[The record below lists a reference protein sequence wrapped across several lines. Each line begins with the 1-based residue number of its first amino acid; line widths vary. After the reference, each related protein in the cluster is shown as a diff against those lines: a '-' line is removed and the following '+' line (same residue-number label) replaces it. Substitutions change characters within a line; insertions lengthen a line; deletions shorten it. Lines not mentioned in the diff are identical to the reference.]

1 MSIGSRTHEEFM
13 EEARA
18 FHGYPAPGLIIGGYM
33 VELAKRHMPEGVLYD
48 AVSETAHCL
57 PDAVQL
63 LTPCTFGN
71 GWLRVLPFGIYAVT
85 LYDKATGEGVRV
97 ELDNDKLEP
106 YDAIRSWFLKER
118 PKKEQDTERLQAQIK
133 EAGESILSFRK
144 VRIRQDMLG
153 HRSFG
158 AISRCPLCGSHY
170 PASYGGICRSCQGQS
185 PYEDGPGFALSQQPR
200 MPAPVPIPVEEAV
213 GKHALHDMT
222 QIIPGKEKGAAFVA
236 GQELSAGDICR
247 LQQMG
252 KNRVY
257 VQENTPHP
265 EGWVHEDDAAR
276 GFARLM
282 PGDGV
287 EVEAAPREGKVNF
300 RATRDGM
307 LLVDT
312 ERLERFNLV
321 PDVMCCTRH
330 NYSVLTAGTRLAG
343 SRAIPLFLS
352 RPGFLKALSVLE
364 DGPLFKVVPM
374 RKAKIGILVTGTEVF
389 QGLIEDRFAPIITQK
404 AQQHHCEVVKT
415 LFAPD
420 DADLIVRGV
429 RDLLDAGADFIVT
442 TAGMS
447 VDPDD
452 LTRKGLTE
460 AGLTDTLY
468 GVPALP
474 GTMTLIGRIGGA
486 QIIGVPA
493 CALFF
498 KTTVFDIIL
507 PRMLAGVPITRLD
520 LAKIGNGG
528 LCMECKVCTFP
539 KCPFGKV

>member
-158 AISRCPLCGSHY
+158 AITRCPLCGSHY

-222 QIIPGKEKGAAFVA
+222 QIIKDQYKDARFRKGHVVTEEDIPVLLSMGKEHLYVWEMTSGMVHENDAAERLLA
-236 GQELSAGDICR
+236 LCGQENMIRSGVKE
-247 LQQMG
+247 G
-252 KNRVY
+252 KI
-257 VQENTPHP
+257 ELK
-265 EGWVHEDDAAR
+265 AACD
-276 GFARLM
+276 GVFLVDSARLVAVNSQ
-282 PGDGV
+282 D
-287 EVEAAPREGKVNF
+287 EVMIA
-300 RATRDGM
+300 
-307 LLVDT
+307 
-312 ERLERFNLV
+312 
-321 PDVMCCTRH
+321 
-330 NYSVLTAGTRLAG
+330 
-343 SRAIPLFLS
+343 
-352 RPGFLKALSVLE
+352 
-364 DGPLFKVVPM
+364 
-374 RKAKIGILVTGTEVF
+374 
-389 QGLIEDRFAPIITQK
+389 
-404 AQQHHCEVVKT
+404 
-415 LFAPD
+415 
-420 DADLIVRGV
+420 
-429 RDLLDAGADFIVT
+429 
-442 TAGMS
+442 
-447 VDPDD
+447 
-452 LTRKGLTE
+452 TRKGGMAVRE
-460 AGLTDTLY
+460 GD
-468 GVPALP
+468 
-474 GTMTLIGRIGGA
+474 
-486 QIIGVPA
+486 
-493 CALFF
+493 
-498 KTTVFDIIL
+498 K
-507 PRMLAGVPITRLD
+507 LAGMRVIPLIIEEEKLRKAEQAAGDKPLLSLKPYVRKT
-520 LAKIGNGG
+520 ACIVATGG
-528 LCMECKVCTFP
+528 EVKKGLIKDTFTP
-539 KCPFGKV
+539 VVIDKLKTYGIEKQDTEEGVTE

>member
-133 EAGESILSFRK
+133 KRASRSSRSARSASVRTCSGTVRSGRSPAARSAAPTTPPPTAGSA
-144 VRIRQDMLG
+144 G
-153 HRSFG
+153 
-158 AISRCPLCGSHY
+158 
-170 PASYGGICRSCQGQS
+170 SCQGQS

-252 KNRVY
+252 KTASTFRK
-257 VQENTPHP
+257 H
-265 EGWVHEDDAAR
+265 AASR
-276 GFARLM
+276 RL
-282 PGDGV
+282 
-287 EVEAAPREGKVNF
+287 
-300 RATRDGM
+300 
-307 LLVDT
+307 
-312 ERLERFNLV
+312 
-321 PDVMCCTRH
+321 
-330 NYSVLTAGTRLAG
+330 
-343 SRAIPLFLS
+343 
-352 RPGFLKALSVLE
+352 
-364 DGPLFKVVPM
+364 
-374 RKAKIGILVTGTEVF
+374 
-389 QGLIEDRFAPIITQK
+389 
-404 AQQHHCEVVKT
+404 
-415 LFAPD
+415 
-420 DADLIVRGV
+420 
-429 RDLLDAGADFIVT
+429 GA
-442 TAGMS
+442 
-447 VDPDD
+447 
-452 LTRKGLTE
+452 
-460 AGLTDTLY
+460 
-468 GVPALP
+468 
-474 GTMTLIGRIGGA
+474 
-486 QIIGVPA
+486 
-493 CALFF
+493 
-498 KTTVFDIIL
+498 
-507 PRMLAGVPITRLD
+507 
-520 LAKIGNGG
+520 
-528 LCMECKVCTFP
+528 
-539 KCPFGKV
+539 

>member
-158 AISRCPLCGSHY
+158 AITRCPLCGSHY

-200 MPAPVPIPVEEAV
+200 MPRHDADHPGQGKGCRVRRRAGAFRRRHLPPPANGQKPRLRS
-213 GKHALHDMT
+213 GKHAASRGL
-222 QIIPGKEKGAAFVA
+222 GA
-236 GQELSAGDICR
+236 
-247 LQQMG
+247 
-252 KNRVY
+252 
-257 VQENTPHP
+257 
-265 EGWVHEDDAAR
+265 
-276 GFARLM
+276 
-282 PGDGV
+282 
-287 EVEAAPREGKVNF
+287 
-300 RATRDGM
+300 
-307 LLVDT
+307 
-312 ERLERFNLV
+312 
-321 PDVMCCTRH
+321 
-330 NYSVLTAGTRLAG
+330 
-343 SRAIPLFLS
+343 
-352 RPGFLKALSVLE
+352 
-364 DGPLFKVVPM
+364 
-374 RKAKIGILVTGTEVF
+374 
-389 QGLIEDRFAPIITQK
+389 
-404 AQQHHCEVVKT
+404 
-415 LFAPD
+415 
-420 DADLIVRGV
+420 
-429 RDLLDAGADFIVT
+429 
-442 TAGMS
+442 
-447 VDPDD
+447 
-452 LTRKGLTE
+452 
-460 AGLTDTLY
+460 
-468 GVPALP
+468 
-474 GTMTLIGRIGGA
+474 
-486 QIIGVPA
+486 
-493 CALFF
+493 
-498 KTTVFDIIL
+498 
-507 PRMLAGVPITRLD
+507 
-520 LAKIGNGG
+520 
-528 LCMECKVCTFP
+528 
-539 KCPFGKV
+539 

>member
-1 MSIGSRTHEEFM
+1 MTFGLWTHESFLE
-13 EEARA
+13 RA
-18 FHGYPAPGLIIGGYM
+18 NSIPGLLIGGRM
-33 VELAKRHMPEGVLYD
+33 AELAKSRIPEGVDYAALC
-48 AVSETAHCL
+48 ETALRL
-57 PDAVQL
+57 PDAVQM
-63 LTPCTFGN
+63 LTPCSIGN
-71 GWLRVLPFGIYAVT
+71 GRLRVLPFGICALT
-85 LYDKATGEGVRV
+85 LYDRHTGAGVRV
-97 ELDNDKLEP
+97 EPDAERIEP
-106 YDAIRSWFLKER
+106 YDTLRAWLLGELPEEELDARRFL
-118 PKKEQDTERLQAQIK
+118 AQLD
-133 EAGESILSFRK
+133 EAGETILS
-144 VRIRQDMLG
+144 VRPVRVRRDMLG
-153 HRSFG
+153 PRPVDKKV
-158 AISRCPLCGSHY
+158 RCPLCGSWY
-170 PASYGGICRSCQGQS
+170 PEHYGGICRSCQGQS
-185 PYEDGPGFALSQQPR
+185 PYEEGHGLSLNQQR

-252 KNRVY
+252 KNRIY

-282 PGDGV
+282 PGEGV

-307 LLVDT
+307 LVVDT

-330 NYSVLTAGTRLAG
+330 NYSLLEAGTRLAG

-352 RPGFLKALSVLE
+352 RPGFLRALSVLE
-364 DGPLFKVVPM
+364 DGPLFKVLPM
-374 RKAKIGILVTGTEVF
+374 RQANIGILVTGTEVF

-404 AQQHHCEVVKT
+404 ARQHRCNVVKT

-420 DADLIVRGV
+420 DADMIVQGV
-429 RDLLDAGADFIVT
+429 RDLLAAGADLIVT

-460 AGLTDTLY
+460 AGLTETLY

-498 KTTVFDIIL
+498 KTTTFDLVL
-507 PRMLAGVPITRLD
+507 PRLLAGVPITRLD
-520 LAKIGNGG
+520 LARIGNGG

>member
-158 AISRCPLCGSHY
+158 AITRCPLCGSHY

-321 PDVMCCTRH
+321 PDVMYAPQLQRAHRGDAACRKPGH
-330 NYSVLTAGTRLAG
+330 PAVPVPPRVPQGAFRFGRRPAVQ
-343 SRAIPLFLS
+343 SRAHAQGQNRHP
-352 RPGFLKALSVLE
+352 RDRDRSVS
-364 DGPLFKVVPM
+364 
-374 RKAKIGILVTGTEVF
+374 
-389 QGLIEDRFAPIITQK
+389 
-404 AQQHHCEVVKT
+404 
-415 LFAPD
+415 
-420 DADLIVRGV
+420 
-429 RDLLDAGADFIVT
+429 GADRGPFRT
-442 TAGMS
+442 HHHPESAAAPLRGGQ
-447 VDPDD
+447 D
-452 LTRKGLTE
+452 
-460 AGLTDTLY
+460 
-468 GVPALP
+468 AL
-474 GTMTLIGRIGGA
+474 
-486 QIIGVPA
+486 
-493 CALFF
+493 
-498 KTTVFDIIL
+498 
-507 PRMLAGVPITRLD
+507 
-520 LAKIGNGG
+520 
-528 LCMECKVCTFP
+528 
-539 KCPFGKV
+539 CP